1 MTLDLGAMRRS
12 SLADLVKAARE
23 RHIEN
28 PQGLRKPEL
37 VAALLRDHAGPLLG
51 TGLLEILADG
61 FGFLRA
67 PEYAFAP
74 APDDVYVSP
83 SQIRRFNLRD
93 GDLVEGQTRA
103 PRESE
108 RYFALVKVETVNGLD
123 AEAARDK
130 PLFDNLVPVWP
141 QRRFDLGGDALVRD
155 IDALVP
161 VAFGHRAIVVGP
173 PRSGRTR
180 VLAGIAQAV
189 ADAHPDVTIVTALL
203 GVRPEDAAELQRT
216 LPGLVVATT
225 FEEPDARH
233 VQVAHMVLARARRLV
248 ELGGDVLLLVDSLGQ
263 LARAAHATL
272 GAPGA
277 TGGGRTLPGGLDVG
291 AVHEVRRL
299 LGAAR
304 SIDGGGSLTVLGSL
318 DAFDTSPDAATLLS
332 ELRGHATLELHLAP
346 REDGSI
352 GLDAARS
359 RILRADRLADAPATA
374 ARAVQAARRA

>member
-1 MTLDLGAMRRS
+1 MTLDLGAMRRL

-37 VAALLRDHAGPLLG
+37 VAALLREHPGTLLG
-51 TGLLEILADG
+51 TGHLEILPDG

-103 PRESE
+103 PRENE

-130 PLFDNLVPVWP
+130 PLFDNLVPGWP
-141 QRRFDLGGDALVRD
+141 QRRFDLGGNTLARE
-155 IDALVP
+155 IDAMLP
-161 VAFGHRAIVVGP
+161 VGFGHRAIVVGP

-180 VLAGIAQAV
+180 VLGGLATAI
-189 ADAHPDVTIVTALL
+189 ADAHPDVTMMTALL

-225 FEEPDARH
+225 FEEADARH

-248 ELGGDVLLLVDSLGQ
+248 ELGRDVVVLVDSLGQ

-277 TGGGRTLPGGLDVG
+277 TGGGRTLPGGLDIG

-304 SIDGGGSLTVLGSL
+304 AIDGGGSLTVLGSL
-318 DAFDTSPDAATLLS
+318 DDAATSADAATLLA
-332 ELRGHATLELHLAP
+332 ELRGHATLELHLEP
-346 REDGSI
+346 MFDGAVR
-352 GLDAARS
+352 LDPARS
-359 RILRADRLADAPATA
+359 VVLRPERLANPGVRTRTPGARTA
-374 ARAVQAARRA
+374 